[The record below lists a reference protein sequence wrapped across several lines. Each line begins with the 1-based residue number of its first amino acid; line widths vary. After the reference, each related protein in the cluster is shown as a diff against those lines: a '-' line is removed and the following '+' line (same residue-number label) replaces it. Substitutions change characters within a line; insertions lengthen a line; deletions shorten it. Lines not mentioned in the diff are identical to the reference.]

1 MIRNDLQN
9 SGLFRS
15 ISPSAFIQQ
24 NVDANSPPR
33 FADWRGIGAAGV
45 VVGQIQQTGGNIKVD
60 FRLWDVVVG
69 QQATGLSFNSQPA
82 NWRRLA
88 HIIADAIYK
97 RVTGEEGYFDTR
109 VAYVSETGPLS
120 ARVKRIAIMDQD
132 GANNRYITDG
142 RTIAL
147 TPRFSPTLQEIVYMA
162 YAEDRSPPRVYL
174 QNVDSGRRELL
185 GNFPGMSFAPRFSPD
200 GTKVVMS
207 ISAEGQS
214 DIYEMDV
221 RGRAL
226 RRLTNTPAIDTS
238 PCYSND
244 GSQIVFNSDRGGSQQ
259 LYVMPRRRRRR
270 AAHQLRRGPLR
281 HAGVVAAR
289 RLHRLH
295 QDHRRQLRHRRDA
308 NRRQRRAH
316 AGQRLPG
323 RGTDLGA
330 QRPRADVLPPAA
342 QFGRPRR
349 LGHAQSDRHHGTL
362 RTSGADADRRVG
374 SGLVTLDS
382 AVAKDMIVF
391 LPGRAKKMRMIK
403 AFAAVAAMIVMA
415 ACSNTEQQAAA
426 PATTTV
432 TPGSVADFRQ
442 NVGDRVF
449 FDTDMSNIREDGRQT
464 LNRQAE
470 WLKKYTNYP
479 ITIEG
484 HCDER
489 GTREYNLALGERRA
503 NAARQYLIAQG
514 IPAARIK
521 TISYGKERPDPV
533 GSDEAAWAR
542 NRRAV
547 TELQ

>member
-1 MIRNDLQN
+1 M
-9 SGLFRS
+9 
-15 ISPSAFIQQ
+15 
-24 NVDANSPPR
+24 
-33 FADWRGIGAAGV
+33 
-45 VVGQIQQTGGNIKVD
+45 
-60 FRLWDVVVG
+60 VG

-174 QNVDSGRRELL
+174 QNVDSGRRELM

-259 LYVMPRRRRRR
+259 LYVMPAGGGGERRISFGEGRY
-270 AAHQLRRGPLR
+270 ATPVWSPRGDYI
-281 HAGVVAAR
+281 AFTKIT
-289 RLHRLH
+289 
-295 QDHRRQLRHRRDA
+295 RRQLRHRRDA

-316 AGQRLPG
+316 AGERLPG
-323 RGTDLGA
+323 RRTDLGA

-342 QFGRPRR
+342 QFGRPCRI
-349 LGHAQSDRHHGTL
+349 GHAQSDRHHGTL

-382 AVAKDMIVF
+382 AVANDMIFF
-391 LPGRAKKMRMIK
+391 LSGSAKKMRMIK